1 MWNTN
6 ANTVRKSE
14 AFRSE
19 KRKEQKKRN
28 HTHTLNA
35 FPNNWPNLWVVSVL
49 DMTILPYI
57 PVFRSRQD
65 WGISQKQRKKT
76 HFNKRRKQLMA
87 LSSEL
92 FEWCGFFV
100 LLFYSGLG
108 PKKNTIH
115 SELVL
120 VCICFAFG
128 LQNDAEVHVFLW
140 IHLKTSNASVY
151 AMPWF
156 MNILVRWCRRSFL
169 SNILPEEWFN
179 LWRKNR
185 RRLAF
190 NLCRSL
196 RLKTVSIFI
205 LATYNTY
212 RSNDFGV

>member
-1 MWNTN
+1 MQIQFGR
-6 ANTVRKSE
+6 AKHSDRK
-14 AFRSE
+14 RG
-19 KRKEQKKRN
+19 RN
-28 HTHTLNA
+28 
-35 FPNNWPNLWVVSVL
+35 
-49 DMTILPYI
+49 
-57 PVFRSRQD
+57 
-65 WGISQKQRKKT
+65 RKKEIIHIHSMLFQT
-76 HFNKRRKQLMA
+76 IDQIYGWWVCWTWLFCHIFLCSEVGKIEEYLRNRGRKRILTREEN
-87 LSSEL
+87 SSWLCPPNYLNGVE
-92 FEWCGFFV
+92 FFF

-120 VCICFAFG
+120 VCIRFAFG

>member
-1 MWNTN
+1 MEYQCKYSSEERSIQIGKEEGTEKK
-6 ANTVRKSE
+6 KSYTYTQCFSKQLTKFMGGE
-14 AFRSE
+14 CVGHDYFAIYSCV
-19 KRKEQKKRN
+19 QN
-28 HTHTLNA
+28 
-35 FPNNWPNLWVVSVL
+35 
-49 DMTILPYI
+49 
-57 PVFRSRQD
+57 RQD

-92 FEWCGFFV
+92 FEWRGFFV